1 MDRTERF
8 RKIKLDMSL
17 RELKRAQGNL
27 DLGYQD
33 LLYMDIIY
41 FHPNTTVSYIADVLN
56 IAGTAVTVRLNRMEK
71 NGWITRTRSDK
82 DRRQYI
88 ISLTGDAMRM
98 YQEYE
103 DDWARRMD
111 LLCKRYHEVQVDE
124 LLDML
129 EILTKEEDR
138 AGPSP

>member
-1 MDRTERF
+1 M
-8 RKIKLDMSL
+8 
-17 RELKRAQGNL
+17 
-27 DLGYQD
+27 
-33 LLYMDIIY
+33 
-41 FHPNTTVSYIADVLN
+41 TVSLCPSFSITRMSPSATAVP
-56 IAGTAVTVRLNRMEK
+56 AVSWASSGAVTVRLNRMEK

-111 LLCKRYHEVQVDE
+111 LLCKRYPEVQVDE

>member
-1 MDRTERF
+1 
-8 RKIKLDMSL
+8 MSL
-17 RELKRAQGNL
+17 RELRRAQGNP
-27 DLGYQD
+27 DPGYQD

-41 FHPNTTVSYIADVLN
+41 LHPNTTVSYIADVLN
-56 IAGTAVTVRLNRMEK
+56 IAGTAVTARLNRMER
-71 NGWITRTRSDK
+71 NGWITRARSEK

-111 LLCKRYHEVQVDE
+111 LLCERYPEVRVDE

-129 EILTKEEDR
+129 KIL
-138 AGPSP
+138 AGEGDGACPSS